1 MVNVAV
7 FSAHRFETPFLQKAG
22 EGFELDFFEV
32 KLNETTAQL
41 INGHEVAS
49 IFVNDDASAPVLKLL
64 AEQGVKMLA
73 LRSAGF
79 NHVDLKAAEE
89 LGLQVAYVPE
99 YSPHAVAEH
108 TVMLMLALNRKVI
121 RARKRMEELNFSL
134 NGLTGFDFYGK
145 TVGIVGLGKIGKCL
159 ARILH
164 GFGCQLLAV
173 DRTEDREMIEKYDVK
188 YTTLEELCKAS
199 DVISLHA
206 PLTDDTRYMIN
217 ARTIDL
223 MKKGVMLINTSRGM
237 LINTKDVIEGLKK
250 RKIAYLG
257 LDVYEEEAGL
267 FFEDHSDEILEDD
280 VIARLMT
287 FPNVLI
293 TSHQAFL
300 TNEALQNIADTTF
313 DSINAYQNKEK
324 TPTFLV

>member
-1 MVNVAV
+1 MTKVAV
-7 FSAHRFETPFLQKAG
+7 FSTHKFETPFLQKAG
-22 EGFELDFFEV
+22 EGFELDFFDV

-49 IFVNDDASAPVLKLL
+49 IFVNDDASASVLKIL
-64 AEQGVKMLA
+64 AENGVKMLS
-73 LRSAGF
+73 LRSAGY
-79 NHVDLKAAEE
+79 NHVDLREAEQ
-89 LGLQVAYVPE
+89 LGIKVAYVPE

-134 NGLTGFDFYGK
+134 DGLTGFDFHGK
-145 TVGIVGLGKIGKCL
+145 TVGIIGLGKIGKCL
-159 ARILH
+159 ARIMH
-164 GFGCQLLAV
+164 GFGCHLLAV
-173 DRTEDREMIEKYDVK
+173 DRVEDQSMAETCGVK

-206 PLTDDTRYMIN
+206 PLTDDTRYMID
-217 ARTIDL
+217 AHTIGL

-237 LINTKDVIEGLKK
+237 LINTKDAIEGLKK

-300 TNEALQNIADTTF
+300 THEALQNIADTTF
-313 DSINAYQNKEK
+313 ESIKAYQQQYK
-324 TPTFLV
+324 TPSFLI